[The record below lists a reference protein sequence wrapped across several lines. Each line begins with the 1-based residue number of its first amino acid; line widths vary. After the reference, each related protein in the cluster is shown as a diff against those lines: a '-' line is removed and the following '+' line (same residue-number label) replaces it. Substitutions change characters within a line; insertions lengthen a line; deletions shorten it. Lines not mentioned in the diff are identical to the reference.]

1 LTGRAIFSSVLGL
14 ANSFRTRNLGE
25 LDSKARSRERYRRAI
40 LSGAASALARLFSVS
55 SVLISIPITLHYLG
69 VDRFSVWM
77 TITSLTILLSFADFG
92 LGNGLMN
99 AVSRSDANADPAAVR
114 SYISSALVVL
124 LIIAGIAIAGALLI
138 GPALPW
144 SRWLAVKSG
153 AISDA
158 EITEA
163 MIAFIICIAVAIP
176 ANLVQKVQLGLQMG
190 YLASGWQLLSSVATL
205 GALLAAVAMR
215 LSLPWLVVA
224 VLGTPSLVFT
234 VSAVVFWTWQR
245 RGYRPNLLLARRDM
259 SLELLRSG
267 GLFLLIQV
275 AGSIAFGSDT
285 IIIAHVLGAQSVAQ
299 YSVASKIIDG
309 LGMVCALFLTPLW
322 PAYAD
327 AHARG
332 EKAWIVRT
340 LFLSLGTTA
349 VVAVAVSL
357 VLVAVS
363 RPLILLWVGP
373 QIPYSLALIAV
384 CAAWGVI
391 KTTGSALAM
400 FLNGVGMIG
409 FQAVTATIFS
419 IAVVAAKVEFARA
432 FGIIGVPLALSI
444 VYLATNAL
452 PQALRIP
459 KMLRSIGT

>member
-1 LTGRAIFSSVLGL
+1 
-14 ANSFRTRNLGE
+14 
-25 LDSKARSRERYRRAI
+25 
-40 LSGAASALARLFSVS
+40 
-55 SVLISIPITLHYLG
+55 
-69 VDRFSVWM
+69 
-77 TITSLTILLSFADFG
+77 
-92 LGNGLMN
+92 
-99 AVSRSDANADPAAVR
+99 
-114 SYISSALVVL
+114 
-124 LIIAGIAIAGALLI
+124 
-138 GPALPW
+138 
-144 SRWLAVKSG
+144 
-153 AISDA
+153 
-158 EITEA
+158 
-163 MIAFIICIAVAIP
+163 
-176 ANLVQKVQLGLQMG
+176 
-190 YLASGWQLLSSVATL
+190 
-205 GALLAAVAMR
+205 
-215 LSLPWLVVA
+215 
-224 VLGTPSLVFT
+224 
-234 VSAVVFWTWQR
+234 
-245 RGYRPNLLLARRDM
+245 
-259 SLELLRSG
+259 
-267 GLFLLIQV
+267 
-275 AGSIAFGSDT
+275 
-285 IIIAHVLGAQSVAQ
+285 
-299 YSVASKIIDG
+299 
-309 LGMVCALFLTPLW
+309 MVCALFLTPLW